1 MHHDEAVY
9 PQPEEFRPE
18 RYLENDG
25 ITPLQISDTRDL
37 GHHAFGFGR
46 R

>member
-9 PQPEEFRPE
+9 PKAEEFRPE
-18 RYLENDG
+18 RY
-25 ITPLQISDTRDL
+25 ISDAGFPINILETKDL
-37 GHHAFGFGR
+37 GHHSYGFGR